1 MIPKLSII
9 IPAYNEEKTV
19 GEVIKRLLAVPFAG
33 WNTEVIAVN
42 DASTDSTL
50 TAIKD
55 FSSRVKIINL
65 SKNSGKGSAVNA
77 GLKVATGDFA
87 IIQDADLECRPEE
100 IPLLLSAL
108 GDVSLVSSGS
118 KVVVMGSR
126 EMDEKNKKI
135 KTLASIGSRFI
146 TKLTNFLYG
155 SSLTDASMCYKLFPK
170 STFGY
175 FGTGG
180 FEAELIFI
188 LRLLK
193 NGYSIIE
200 VPVSYIPRG
209 ANEGKKIRYRDGI
222 NIIIRIVW
230 FRITGR

>member
-19 GEVIKRLLAVPFAG
+19 GEVLKRLLAVPFAG
-33 WNTEVIAVN
+33 WNIEVIAVD
-42 DASTDSTL
+42 DASTDDTCAVL
-50 TAIKD
+50 DT
-55 FSSRVKIINL
+55 FTSRVKIIHL
-65 SKNSGKGSAVNA
+65 SNNAGKGSAVHA

-100 IPLLLSAL
+100 IPFLLNAL
-108 GDVSLVSSGS
+108 GDGSSVSSGN
-118 KVVVMGSR
+118 KIAVMGSR

-135 KTLASIGSRFI
+135 KTLASTGSRFI
-146 TKLTNFLYG
+146 TSLVNFLYG

-170 STFGY
+170 NTFGY

-188 LRLLK
+188 LQLLK
-193 NGYSIIE
+193 NGYHIRE
-200 VPVSYIPRG
+200 VPVSYTPRG
-209 ANEGKKIRYRDGI
+209 VNEGKKIRYRDGI
-222 NIIIRIVW
+222 RIIIRVIR
-230 FRITGR
+230 FRIAGR